1 MIRKSDLTV
10 QIVRLDGKLQRIPI
24 LKAILINDKFDE
36 KLRKI
41 YSEMAAPLRAD
52 TLILKKWSYFF
63 GGYTISLEFASHF

>member
-1 MIRKSDLTV
+1 MLKKKDNFISPK
-10 QIVRLDGKLQRIPI
+10 QIPFKI